1 MTTSA
6 TSSHNIDMKGL
17 SIVDKDGGG
26 EQQQAPPTTT
36 SHTATKN
43 PTSPNL
49 TSFTPPPP
57 GFDAASASAASTKSN
72 NIKIATDQEAY
83 RKSPSFNNLAMALG
97 TGLAECMDN
106 STSDN
111 NNGNTSTA
119 AAANNNGLDSM
130 DNYARQSRHAVT
142 RLIGH
147 SQFQQQQREGR
158 GSVPPN
164 YLNGAAASAASSS
177 SGVGNTLNLQYLGV
191 NSGGNVNGGGGD
203 GQQQQQQQQQVR
215 FTAAMMAQQSHIH
228 QGGTTTTTAT
238 TTHPSTIGGN
248 NRLQDFNMQQQQ
260 QQQHHLQMMGQTT
273 HQFLN
278 HGTAA
283 AGSDHHLLQM
293 HHHQLLL
300 RQPPPTDGSTNLGSG
315 NNGTNQTLL
324 PSSYNPLNKQQALQF
339 QQQQHSSSQSSTN
352 TNVMMT
358 NPNILHSYHGVTVVE
373 PNSARNSPAILNPNG
388 GGRSS
393 NNDPNTNATMDLLK
407 NTLGGGGGGGLP
419 LQHGTNNNNN
429 NNNNTSTAPTF
440 GMVGGRASA
449 PPSNLTTGGGR
460 TASVLH
466 HTAMGHPNLRAFTAS
481 SLQMRVAELH
491 QELGSGVGGGGKN
504 VTGGGGNAVGVVG
517 GPTPPSSRPPTAE
530 PPQQQQQQQQ
540 QVRTII
546 VTSATPPLH
555 PNTAQRVVLSP
566 NPPPSPKHV
575 MVTTTT
581 AAPPPGVSNTTNKSR
596 PSTPAMI
603 SPEQR
608 EREQVAAQELE
619 PFLKRRDDG
628 GGGGSLDNSTAGGG
642 GGRSNSSGSTNN
654 NNSNNASSRGLA
666 ILYASIL
673 NIPDVRSTC
682 EAFGAL
688 ESFRSDF
695 AESKGVVFATFYDLR
710 SAQMAVVELP
720 KALNK
725 MVSAAAAG
733 GGSVGGWRAVEVE
746 YCVPLNASS
755 ATDESMLLLSN
766 LPGSVDEQDLSRVL
780 SSFGEVRAIHYQAN
794 MMSGG
799 GDEDEDDLASY
810 MVEFFDVQDAR
821 QALMELE
828 EANSWGERAGVKV
841 ATRSPAKRKQGKE
854 LILLMSN
861 WRQGV
866 PPKQPGEV
874 SNASSSRT
882 PSPPAPVVK
891 QSPPPSAAPTAD
903 TTQTGGHV
911 HHMPAGSAPH
921 SYYQYAP
928 HQGEIQQQYA
938 AQLVMGPDGHYQYML
953 VNHGGH
959 YVHPGQMVIDPHQQQ
974 LMYAAVDPQYMH
986 MNPQQYHHVQYAN
999 TIPGAN
1005 YAMPLGHDIQQ
1016 QQQPPTQFI
1025 AMPSNSVGGDVN
1037 SSSLSSDSQSPGVNR
1052 SKATRTLSGKSNASI
1067 GSGSGGSSGN
1077 NSGGNADENNDL
1089 ALFIENVKSG
1099 KDVRSSLMV
1108 RNIPNKYTQQMLLGE
1123 FAAAGHGPDKMDFF
1137 YLPIDFK
1144 NKCNRGYAFV
1154 NFVDYKDI
1162 VPFFD
1167 EYNGTS
1173 WKRFNSDKI
1182 CDITYARIQGKTAML
1197 KRFENSALMAKDDEY
1212 RPMVFVSHGERKG
1225 ERECFG

>member
-1 MTTSA
+1 M
-6 TSSHNIDMKGL
+6 
-17 SIVDKDGGG
+17 
-26 EQQQAPPTTT
+26 TTT
-36 SHTATKN
+36 SGNNSTPHIDITSLSLSDKDSRGTTTTNNNGN

-57 GFDAASASAASTKSN
+57 GFDTAATANNNKNNSSIAAEQTPH
-72 NIKIATDQEAY
+72 

-106 STSDN
+106 STSDHTNHTTMSN
-111 NNGNTSTA
+111 NNNMNNTNLTA
-119 AAANNNGLDSM
+119 GLDQM

-158 GSVPPN
+158 GSVPPG
-164 YLNGAAASAASSS
+164 YLNGGASAGGGLS
-177 SGVGNTLNLQYLGV
+177 LQYLSGGGV
-191 NSGGNVNGGGGD
+191 NGGVNGNGGGDSGGNNSG
-203 GQQQQQQQQQVR
+203 QQQQQVR
-215 FTAAMMAQQSHIH
+215 FTAAMMAQQTHNP
-228 QGGTTTTTAT
+228 TTQH
-238 TTHPSTIGGN
+238 HPSLAAGN
-248 NRLQDFNMQQQQ
+248 NNNHHQQELNTQQQQ
-260 QQQHHLQMMGQTT
+260 LQMMGQTT
-273 HQFLN
+273 QFLN
-278 HGTAA
+278 G
-283 AGSDHHLLQM
+283 GDHHLLQM
-293 HHHQLLL
+293 HHQ
-300 RQPPPTDGSTNLGSG
+300 QQQQQQVDGGGATNLNTNGGSI
-315 NNGTNQTLL
+315 NLQST
-324 PSSYNPLNKQQALQF
+324 YNPLTKQQAIQF
-339 QQQQHSSSQSSTN
+339 QQQQQPLQQTY
-352 TNVMMT
+352 
-358 NPNILHSYHGVTVVE
+358 SYQGVTVVE
-373 PNSARNSPAILNPNG
+373 PNSARNSPAILNPHGSNSNSMSG
-388 GGRSS
+388 GG
-393 NNDPNTNATMDLLK
+393 DGLLYTNIRKDGDLFQQQQ
-407 NTLGGGGGGGLP
+407 GGGNHGGNQGIVSNPSGDQMKMGGLP
-419 LQHGTNNNNN
+419 LLSSQGGGQPH
-429 NNNNTSTAPTF
+429 PQLQQQQQPQ
-440 GMVGGRASA
+440 VGGRASA

-491 QELGSGVGGGGKN
+491 QELGNGGGGSNVVGGGN
-504 VTGGGGNAVGVVG
+504 VGGSNVGVVG
-517 GPTPPSSRPPTAE
+517 GPTPPSSRPTTPGQ
-530 PPQQQQQQQQ
+530 PQQQGHQQQQQL
-540 QVRTII
+540 RTII

-555 PNTAQRVVLSP
+555 PNTPQRMVI
-566 NPPPSPKHV
+566 NTPPPPGHV
-575 MVTTTT
+575 LVTTTT
-581 AAPPPGVSNTTNKSR
+581 AGPPGAPSQSNNTNNSR
-596 PSTPAMI
+596 PATPATI

-619 PFLKRRDDG
+619 PFLKRRDTTSDDNTSSATAAG
-628 GGGGSLDNSTAGGG
+628 GGGGSSASSSKNS
-642 GGRSNSSGSTNN
+642 SSGS
-654 NNSNNASSRGLA
+654 SNASSRGLA
-666 ILYASIL
+666 ILYASTL
-673 NIPDVRSTC
+673 TIPDVRSTC

-695 AESKGVVFATFYDLR
+695 AETKGVVFATFYDLR

-725 MVSAAAAG
+725 MIHVSS
-733 GGSVGGWRAVEVE
+733 GGSSGVLRAVEVE

-755 ATDESMLLLSN
+755 ATDESMLMLSN
-766 LPGSVDEQDLSRVL
+766 LPGSVDEQDLSRML
-780 SSFGEVRAIHYQAN
+780 SSFGEVRAVHYQAN
-794 MMSGG
+794 MMSSG
-799 GDEDEDDLASY
+799 GDGDDEEEEEEEDLASY

-828 EANSWGERAGVKV
+828 QTNSWGGRAGVKV

-874 SNASSSRT
+874 NNAPSRT
-882 PSPPAPVVK
+882 PSPPAPVVVK
-891 QSPPPSAAPTAD
+891 QHSPPPPSSSLTAD

-911 HHMPAGSAPH
+911 HHAMPAGTAAH

-928 HQGEIQQQYA
+928 HQGDIQQQYA

-959 YVHPGQMVIDPHQQQ
+959 YAHPGQMVIDPHQQQ
-974 LMYAAVDPQYMH
+974 LMYTAVDPQYMH
-986 MNPQQYHHVQYAN
+986 MNQQQYHHIQYAN

-1005 YAMPLGHDIQQ
+1005 YTMPLSHDIQQQ

-1025 AMPSNSVGGDVN
+1025 AMPSNTASRGGEGN
-1037 SSSLSSDSQSPGVNR
+1037 SSSLSSDSQSPLVNR
-1052 SKATRTLSGKSNASI
+1052 SKASTRTLSAKSNASI

-1077 NSGGNADENNDL
+1077 NSGGNTDENNDL

-1099 KDVRSSLMV
+1099 KDLRSSLMV

-1123 FAAAGHGPDKMDFF
+1123 FAAVGHGPDKMDFF

-1182 CDITYARIQGKTAML
+1182 CDITYARIQGKAAML

-1225 ERECFG
+1225 QRECFG

>member
-1 MTTSA
+1 M
-6 TSSHNIDMKGL
+6 
-17 SIVDKDGGG
+17 
-26 EQQQAPPTTT
+26 TTT
-36 SHTATKN
+36 SGNNNTPHIDMTSLSLSDKDNRGTTNTTTNNNGN

-57 GFDAASASAASTKSN
+57 GFDTNNNKNNSTIAAE
-72 NIKIATDQEAY
+72 QQPH

-106 STSDN
+106 STSDHTN
-111 NNGNTSTA
+111 NNNTM
-119 AAANNNGLDSM
+119 NNNMNNNTDLTATGLDQM

-158 GSVPPN
+158 GSVPPG
-164 YLNGAAASAASSS
+164 YLNGSAAGGSAGGLS
-177 SGVGNTLNLQYLGV
+177 LQYLSGGGGV
-191 NSGGNVNGGGGD
+191 NGGVNGNGGVNVGGGGD
-203 GQQQQQQQQQVR
+203 SGQQQQVR
-215 FTAAMMAQQSHIH
+215 FTAAMMAQQTHNPTTQH
-228 QGGTTTTTAT
+228 Q
-238 TTHPSTIGGN
+238 HQPSLAGN
-248 NRLQDFNMQQQQ
+248 NHHHQQELNTQQQQ
-260 QQQHHLQMMGQTT
+260 QQLQMMGQTT
-273 HQFLN
+273 QFLN
-278 HGTAA
+278 G
-283 AGSDHHLLQM
+283 GDHHLLQM
-293 HHHQLLL
+293 H
-300 RQPPPTDGSTNLGSG
+300 RQQQQQQVDGGATNL
-315 NNGTNQTLL
+315 NTNGGTL
-324 PSSYNPLNKQQALQF
+324 PSTTYNPLTKQQAIQF
-339 QQQQHSSSQSSTN
+339 QQPQQTY
-352 TNVMMT
+352 
-358 NPNILHSYHGVTVVE
+358 SYQGVTVVE
-373 PNSARNSPAILNPNG
+373 PNSARNSPAILNPHHGSNTMSG
-388 GGRSS
+388 GGV
-393 NNDPNTNATMDLLK
+393 
-407 NTLGGGGGGGLP
+407 GGGGGDGLLYTNIRKDGDLFPQQQGGGNQSGDQMKNNMGGLP
-419 LQHGTNNNNN
+419 LLSSQGGGQPHPQLQQQQQQ
-429 NNNNTSTAPTF
+429 AQ
-440 GMVGGRASA
+440 VGGRASA

-491 QELGSGVGGGGKN
+491 QELGSNVGGGN
-504 VTGGGGNAVGVVG
+504 VGGGNVGVVG
-517 GPTPPSSRPPTAE
+517 GPTPPSSRPTTPGQ
-530 PPQQQQQQQQ
+530 PHQQGQQQQQL
-540 QVRTII
+540 RTII

-555 PNTAQRVVLSP
+555 PNTPQRMVI
-566 NPPPSPKHV
+566 NTPPPPGHV
-575 MVTTTT
+575 LVTTTT
-581 AAPPPGVSNTTNKSR
+581 AAPPGAPPPSQSNNTNNSR
-596 PSTPAMI
+596 PATPATI

-619 PFLKRRDDG
+619 PFLKRRDTTSD
-628 GGGGSLDNSTAGGG
+628 DNTSSATAGGG
-642 GGRSNSSGSTNN
+642 GGGSSASSSKNSSS
-654 NNSNNASSRGLA
+654 SSSNASSRGLA
-666 ILYASIL
+666 ILYASTL
-673 NIPDVRSTC
+673 TIPDVRSTC

-695 AESKGVVFATFYDLR
+695 AESKGVVLATFYDLR

-725 MVSAAAAG
+725 MITAS
-733 GGSVGGWRAVEVE
+733 GGSGVLRAVEVE

-755 ATDESMLLLSN
+755 ATDESMLMLSN
-766 LPGSVDEQDLSRVL
+766 LPGSVDEQDLSRML
-780 SSFGEVRAIHYQAN
+780 SSFGEVRAVHYQAN
-794 MMSGG
+794 MMSSG
-799 GDEDEDDLASY
+799 GDGGDDDEEDDLASY

-828 EANSWGERAGVKV
+828 QTNSWGERAGVKV

-874 SNASSSRT
+874 NNAPSRT
-882 PSPPAPVVK
+882 PSPPAPVVVK
-891 QSPPPSAAPTAD
+891 HSPPPPSSSLTAD

-911 HHMPAGSAPH
+911 HHAMPAGTAAH

-928 HQGEIQQQYA
+928 HQGDIQQQYA

-959 YVHPGQMVIDPHQQQ
+959 YAHPGQMVIDPHQQQ

-986 MNPQQYHHVQYAN
+986 MNQQQYHHIQYAN

-1005 YAMPLGHDIQQ
+1005 YTMPLSHDIQQQQ

-1025 AMPSNSVGGDVN
+1025 AMPSNTASRGGEGN
-1037 SSSLSSDSQSPGVNR
+1037 SSSLSSDSQSPLVNR
-1052 SKATRTLSGKSNASI
+1052 SKASTRTLSAKSNASI

-1077 NSGGNADENNDL
+1077 NSGGNTDENNDL

-1099 KDVRSSLMV
+1099 KDLRSSLMV

-1123 FAAAGHGPDKMDFF
+1123 FAAVGHGPDKMDFF

-1182 CDITYARIQGKTAML
+1182 CDITYARIQGKPAML

-1225 ERECFG
+1225 QRECFG